1 MDDYL
6 HAIMCWREGYTAKR
20 TLDRFVSKLT
30 KSDDLRD
37 FVKDFVRDLE
47 YYRDSYL
54 AVVTP
59 SKKSSLSEDLK
70 DLRGLNVQ
78 SHSFLTMVHRHCQ
91 SKFAEAVNLV
101 LSLQIRNVTIG
112 PYQANRYEK
121 NWREWAGLVRE
132 GNIDAAF
139 TEIRNKLVSDND
151 FKRRFEK
158 EEVVSPLTV
167 RHVLRRL
174 DPISQPGSGVLP
186 MDVDVEHVLPKSLL
200 NKLKNN
206 KDIKGNAAQ
215 WITDLGYE
223 IPTSAQTKSNLA
235 KELGPYLNRL
245 GNQALLNDRAN
256 RGARDRPFS
265 KKKGFYSK
273 QALELTKQL
282 TKHEAWGMEEVL
294 KRQKALA
301 EMAPQIWPK

>member
-1 MDDYL
+1 MFDRTNTRGLRLTPSEGLKARLATIARQDTSLSIELIEKWKTTATKFENAGLPIDAMDDYL

-37 FVKDFVRDLE
+37 FVKDFVSDLE

-78 SHSFLTMVHRHCQ
+78 SHSFLTMVHRHFQ
-91 SKFAEAVNLV
+91 SKFAEAVSLV

-121 NWREWAGLVRE
+121 DWREWAGLVRE
-132 GNIDAAF
+132 GSIDAAF

-151 FKRRFEK
+151 FKRQFEK

-167 RHVLRRL
+167 RHLLRRPL
-174 DPISQPGSGVLP
+174 
-186 MDVDVEHVLPKSLL
+186 
-200 NKLKNN
+200 
-206 KDIKGNAAQ
+206 
-215 WITDLGYE
+215 
-223 IPTSAQTKSNLA
+223 IP
-235 KELGPYLNRL
+235 
-245 GNQALLNDRAN
+245 
-256 RGARDRPFS
+256 
-265 KKKGFYSK
+265 
-273 QALELTKQL
+273 
-282 TKHEAWGMEEVL
+282 
-294 KRQKALA
+294 
-301 EMAPQIWPK
+301 